1 MPALLR
7 TFVAV
12 ETSEEVRS
20 ALETV
25 QASLRRQRVRAR
37 WVHPAGMHLT
47 LKFLGGIA
55 ADQVPRAADALR
67 RAADGQA
74 GFSLTVAGIGVFPD
88 LRRPRVVWA
97 GLSGGMTPLAALQI
111 RVEDELAAVGFPREE
126 RPFRA
131 HLTIGR
137 CSEPA
142 APEAMAEAVR
152 ILSGRC
158 FGAFEVREL
167 VLFQSELKPE
177 GAVHTALARA
187 GLKKNSFKC

>member
-1 MPALLR
+1 MPGLLR

-20 ALETV
+20 ALEAV
-25 QASLRRQRVRAR
+25 QASLRQRWVRAR
-37 WVHPAGMHLT
+37 WVRPTGMHLT
-47 LKFLGGIA
+47 LKFLGEIP

-74 GFSLTVAGIGVFPD
+74 GFSLTAAGIGVFPGP
-88 LRRPRVVWA
+88 RRPRVIWA
-97 GLSGGMTPLAALQI
+97 GLSGGTAPLADLQL
-111 RVEDELAAVGFPREE
+111 RVEGELAAVGFPRED

-137 CSEPA
+137 FSEPA
-142 APEAMAEAVR
+142 APEVMAEAVR
-152 ILSGRC
+152 TFAGKC
-158 FGAFEVREL
+158 FGEFEVREI

-177 GAVHTALARA
+177 GAVHTALARV
-187 GLKKNSFKC
+187 GLKESF

>member
-25 QASLRRQRVRAR
+25 QTSLRRQRVRAR
-37 WVHPAGMHLT
+37 WVRPRGMHLT
-47 LKFLGGIA
+47 LKFLGEIP
-55 ADQVPRAADALR
+55 ADQVPRAAEALR
-67 RAADGQA
+67 SAADGQA

-97 GLSGGMTPLAALQI
+97 GLSGGIAPLAALQI
-111 RVEDELAAVGFPREE
+111 RVEDALAAVGFPREA

-142 APEAMAEAVR
+142 APDVMAEAVR
-152 ILSGRC
+152 TLSGRC
-158 FGAFEVREL
+158 FGEFEVREL

-177 GAVHTALARA
+177 GAEHTALARA
-187 GLKKNSFKC
+187 GLEKK

>member
-37 WVHPAGMHLT
+37 WVRSAGMHLT
-47 LKFLGGIA
+47 LKFLGEIP
-55 ADQVPRAADALR
+55 ADQVPRATDALR

-97 GLSGGMTPLAALQI
+97 GLSGGIAPLAALQI
-111 RVEDELAAVGFPREE
+111 RVEEALAAVGFPREA

-152 ILSGRC
+152 TLSGRC
-158 FGAFEVREL
+158 FGEFEVREI

-187 GLKKNSFKC
+187 GLE